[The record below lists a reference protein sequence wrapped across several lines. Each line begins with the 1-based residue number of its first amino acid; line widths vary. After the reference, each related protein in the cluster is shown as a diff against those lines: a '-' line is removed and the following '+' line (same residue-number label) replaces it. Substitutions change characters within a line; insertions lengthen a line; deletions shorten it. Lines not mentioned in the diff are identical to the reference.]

1 MKNTVSMARC
11 LAWLAVCLATGVLLA
26 CANPALR
33 DAQELAQTGQHEVAL
48 ARLQTALT
56 TQQDDRELRKAVLK
70 QTETT
75 VAHLLYQA
83 DAARASGRLEDV
95 SAVLKRLETAAPG
108 HPRTVW
114 MRSEVDRLQRHQRLM
129 SEAQQSF
136 DAAVYERAEVTL
148 RTILSEDVGNRPAR
162 GLLTRIE
169 ELRANQ
175 TRKVST
181 VQLATATKPIT
192 LEFRETPLR
201 TVFEALAKAAN
212 VNFVFDK
219 DVRGEA
225 RVTLFLR
232 NITVDEVMRVIF
244 STQQLGSKLLNDNT
258 VLVFPNTAQKQRDLL
273 DTVTRSFYLVNADP
287 KQAQT
292 LIRTVA
298 KCRDV
303 YVDDRL
309 NLMVVRDTPEVMR
322 LVERLVQ
329 SIDLPDPE
337 VMLDVEVMEVSS
349 KKLTEIGVTMADRAS
364 YGDLGSTVK
373 TLSSFSGLHWSTTNP
388 LAIATLR
395 GSSGS
400 TNLLA
405 NPKIRAR
412 NREKAKIMLGEK
424 LPVFTSN
431 LVAGTGGGA
440 STTITYL
447 DVGLKLDIEPQVQ
460 LDNDVTIKIALEVST
475 VTGKVDGPAGSGSSA
490 YQVGTRQATT
500 TLRLKDGETQI
511 LAGLINDDESRNSSG
526 IPGLHDLPI
535 AGRLFGTTKDE
546 HNKTEIVLL
555 VTPHIVRNL
564 NQPATAGSAMPSGTE
579 AQPGALSL
587 VLSTGMVSAMPLQ
600 GGGGVAR
607 SERKAMTSR
616 GGAQASN
623 VNAVRITGPEEVMP
637 GVTFQISVH
646 NPNPTAL
653 KTTVVLDSSVLE
665 FLPPGTGEGGLSI
678 EVPPQG
684 VKLLTVKAKA
694 GIALFDTMIM
704 MDSGGG
710 DPLRL
715 RVRDPAVPLPND
727 SADDPST
734 GSGVGAGD
742 GGDHASRDQ

>member
-1 MKNTVSMARC
+1 MKYLLPT
-11 LAWLAVCLATGVLLA
+11 LACVAALLLSA

-33 DAQELAQTGQHEVAL
+33 DAQALSQAGQHEAAL
-48 ARLQTALT
+48 AQLQAALRQ
-56 TQQDDRELRKAVLK
+56 QQDDRELRVAVLK
-70 QTETT
+70 QTDTT
-75 VAHLLYQA
+75 VAYLIYQA
-83 DAARASGRLEDV
+83 DVARAAGRLDEV
-95 SAVLKRLETAAPG
+95 EAVLKRLEAAAPE

-114 MRSEVDRLQRHQRLM
+114 LRSEVDRLKRHQRLL

-136 DAAVYERAEVTL
+136 DAGAYERAEVTL
-148 RTILSEDVGNRPAR
+148 RTILGEDLGNTSAR
-162 GLLTRIE
+162 SMLTRVE

-175 TRKVST
+175 TRQVST
-181 VQLATATKPIT
+181 VQLATAGKPIT
-192 LEFRETPLR
+192 LEFREASLR
-201 TVFEALAKAAN
+201 TVFESLARAAN

-219 DVRGEA
+219 DVRGDA
-225 RVTLFLR
+225 KVTLFLR
-232 NITVDEVMRVIF
+232 NTTVDEAMRVIL

-258 VLVFPNTAQKQRDLL
+258 MLVFPNTAQKQRDLL

-287 KQAQT
+287 KQVQT

-298 KCRDV
+298 KSRDV

-309 NLMVVRDTPEVMR
+309 NLLVVRDTPEVIR

-329 SIDLPDPE
+329 SVDLPDPE
-337 VMLDVEVMEVSS
+337 VMLEVEVMEVSS
-349 KKLTEIGVTMADRAS
+349 KKLTEIGITPVDKAS
-364 YGDLGSTVK
+364 YGALPSTIN
-373 TLSSFSGLHWSTTNP
+373 TLSSLKGLQWSTTNP

-395 GSSGS
+395 GTSGS
-400 TNLLA
+400 TNMLA

-475 VTGKVDGPAGSGSSA
+475 VTGRVDGPAGSGSSA

-511 LAGLINDDESRNSSG
+511 LAGLINDDESRSSAG
-526 IPGLHDLPI
+526 IPGLHDLPV

-564 NQPATAGSAMPSGTE
+564 PQPDTAGSAVPSGTD
-579 AQPGALSL
+579 AQPGAARLLIKEGTAGSNA
-587 VLSTGMVSAMPLQ
+587 GQ
-600 GGGGVAR
+600 GASPRGVVQNRFRPGAAA
-607 SERKAMTSR
+607 KA
-616 GGAQASN
+616 QPE
-623 VNAVRITGPEEVMP
+623 ITGPEEVMP
-637 GVTFQISVH
+637 GASFQVTVR
-646 NPNPTAL
+646 NPTDL
-653 KTTVVLDSSVLE
+653 PLQTTVLFDAQWLAG
-665 FLPPGTGEGGLSI
+665 PGGAEGGVAI

-684 VKLLTVKAKA
+684 SQVLTLSAKPA
-694 GIALFDTMIM
+694 SAPVEATVSLA
-704 MDSGGG
+704 SGGASLL
-710 DPLRL
+710 LRI
-715 RVRDPAVPLPND
+715 RPSGAEAPPVAEEPAPPTPD
-727 SADDPST
+727 
-734 GSGVGAGD
+734 
-742 GGDHASRDQ
+742 R

>member
-1 MKNTVSMARC
+1 MKYSFSMARG
-11 LAWLAVCLATGVLLA
+11 AGWLVVCLATSVLLA

-33 DAQELAQTGQHEVAL
+33 DAQELSQSGQHEAAL
-48 ARLQTALT
+48 AHLQAALK
-56 TQQDDRELRKAVLK
+56 TQQDDRVLRSATLK
-70 QTETT
+70 QLDTT
-75 VAHLLYQA
+75 VAYLVYQA
-83 DAARASGRLEDV
+83 DAARATGRLDEV
-95 SAVLKRLETAAPG
+95 EAVLKRLEAAAPG
-108 HPRTVW
+108 HPRAVW
-114 MRSEVDRLQRHQRLM
+114 MRSEVDRLKRHQRLM
-129 SEAQQSF
+129 AEAQQSF
-136 DAAVYERAEVTL
+136 DGAAYERAEVTL
-148 RTILSEDVGNRPAR
+148 RTILSEDVGNNPAR
-162 GLLTRIE
+162 ALLTRIE

-175 TRKVST
+175 TRQVTT
-181 VQLATATKPIT
+181 VQLATAGKPVT
-192 LEFRETPLR
+192 LEFREAALR
-201 TVFEALAKAAN
+201 TVFEALARAAN
-212 VNFVFDK
+212 INFVFDK

-225 RVTLFLR
+225 KVTLFLR
-232 NITVDEVMRVIF
+232 NTTVDEAMRVIL

-298 KCRDV
+298 KSRDV

-309 NLMVVRDTPEVMR
+309 NLLVVRDTPEVMR

-349 KKLTEIGVTMADRAS
+349 KKLTEIGVTVNDKLS
-364 YGDLGSTVK
+364 YGAINSAVK
-373 TLSSFSGLHWSTTNP
+373 TLTSFRDLQWSTTNP

-440 STTITYL
+440 STSITYL

-579 AQPGALSL
+579 AQPGASSL
-587 VLSTGMVSAMPLQ
+587 LIKAGTAGSNPGQGASA
-600 GGGGVAR
+600 G
-607 SERKAMTSR
+607 SR
-616 GGAQASN
+616 GAASSRSRPGAAAS
-623 VNAVRITGPEEVMP
+623 VQSDITGPEEVMP
-637 GVTFQISVH
+637 GASFQVTVRNLADTPLQ
-646 NPNPTAL
+646 T
-653 KTTVVLDSSVLE
+653 SVLFDSQWIE
-665 FLPPGTGEGGLSI
+665 GPGATQGGVAIEVPAKGSRVLTLSAKATSLPAETSVTLSSGGGALVLRIRPPGTDAPAPADNPEPGAEP
-678 EVPPQG
+678 V
-684 VKLLTVKAKA
+684 A
-694 GIALFDTMIM
+694 G
-704 MDSGGG
+704 
-710 DPLRL
+710 
-715 RVRDPAVPLPND
+715 
-727 SADDPST
+727 
-734 GSGVGAGD
+734 
-742 GGDHASRDQ
+742 HEH